1 MVWMSTALA
10 AAAVGFGQAPT
21 PALQQADAAYRAGQA
36 ALSRHD
42 LDAAQADFET
52 VVKLSPTAEQGHSAL
67 GTVLL
72 NRGRT
77 QEGIRELEAALAIK
91 QSDQTAQMNLAL
103 AYQQIGSSAKALP
116 LFASLEQGARA
127 ARRPLPEQLLAAYA
141 RALTATGKLA
151 QAGVQM
157 RAAVQQQPNVAEL
170 HDELGSIDAQQKDW
184 AGAQSEFAAA
194 IRLDPG
200 LALAHLHLGTVLQAQ
215 GQPEGLRELDQAAQL
230 GSPAIQVEV
239 GNAFAAAGHDEQ
251 AMPLFQKVLQ
261 QEPDSTAAMFG
272 LALALQRANQLEE
285 AIALLRKVVA
295 AEPKNALAMTNLG
308 LALSQSQQAKQA
320 VPVLQRA
327 VKLDPTSPT
336 AHQNLAA
343 AYVQLSQLG
352 DAVAELRAALKLAPD
367 SPQLHYDLGL
377 ALKMSDDTR
386 AAVPEL
392 QTAERLDPA
401 APEAS
406 YALGM
411 LYMQQAHYEDAAREL
426 NVSLKLRPDN
436 GEGWATLGSVYGQLN
451 MLPEG
456 VAALR
461 EAIRQ
466 LPQQPDPH
474 LTLAALLVKQ
484 NQPAEAAAER
494 KTAAGLMRANMNR
507 QRAEIATNAGDAALK
522 SGDLASAAAQFHDA
536 LSYDA
541 NYPAAHLGLAKVFDS
556 QGKAVDA
563 AAERQKAGGF
573 PVVP

>member
-1 MVWMSTALA
+1 MSVVMV
-10 AAAVGFGQAPT
+10 AAVARGQAPT
-21 PALQQADAAYRAGQA
+21 AALQQADAAYRAGQA
-36 ALSRHD
+36 ALARHD
-42 LDAAQADFET
+42 LEAAQADFES
-52 VVKLSPTAEQGHSAL
+52 VVKLSPAAEQGHSAL

-77 QEGIRELEAALAIK
+77 EAGIRELEAALAIK
-91 QSDQTAQMNLAL
+91 RTDTTAQMNLAL
-103 AYQQIGSSAKALP
+103 AYQQVGSPAKALP
-116 LFASLEQGARA
+116 LFASLEQGARVA
-127 ARRPLPEQLLAAYA
+127 KRPLPAQLLAAYA
-141 RALTATGKLA
+141 RALAATGKLA
-151 QAGVQM
+151 QAAVQM

-184 AGAQSEFAAA
+184 AGAQGEFEAAV
-194 IRLDPG
+194 RLDPG
-200 LALAHLHLGTVLQAQ
+200 LASAHLHLGTVLQ
-215 GQPEGLRELDQAAQL
+215 GPEGLRELEQAAQL
-230 GSPAIQVEV
+230 GGPAVEV
-239 GNAFAAAGHDEQ
+239 ETGNAFAAAGHDEQ
-251 AMPLFQKVLQ
+251 AIPLFRKVLQ
-261 QEPDSTAAMFG
+261 EEPGNTAAMFG

-295 AEPKNALAMTNLG
+295 VEPGNALAMTNLG
-308 LALSQSQQAKQA
+308 LALSQSQQAKEA

-327 VKLDPTSPT
+327 VKLDEKSPT

-343 AYVQLSQLG
+343 AYVQLSQMG
-352 DAVAELRAALKLAPD
+352 DAVAELRTALKLAPE

-377 ALKMSDDTR
+377 ALKMQDDTKG
-386 AAVPEL
+386 AVPEL
-392 QTAERLDPA
+392 LAAEKLDPA
-401 APEAS
+401 APEAP

-411 LYMQQAHYEDAAREL
+411 LYMQQGRYEDAAREL
-426 NVSLKLRPDN
+426 NASLKLRPEN
-436 GEGWATLGSVYGQLN
+436 GEGWAALGSVYGQLN

-461 EAIRQ
+461 EAIRE

-474 LTLAALLVKQ
+474 LNLAALLVKQ

-522 SGDLASAAAQFHDA
+522 SGDLAGAAAQFHDA

-541 NYPAAHLGLAKVFDS
+541 NYAEAHLGLAKVFDS

-563 AAERQKAGGF
+563 AAERQKAGA
-573 PVVP
+573 VP